1 MSRASEQT
9 HLWLRVV
16 GNWTR
21 HEQRDVVFTFGRKDV
36 VRGRQEPH
44 IPFRDVQTSF
54 LEHLARGTGFGR
66 LAKVEVTARELECTY
81 RGVFGRQS

>member
-1 MSRASEQT
+1 MSTASDET

-16 GNWTR
+16 WNWAR
-21 HEQRDVVFTFGRKDV
+21 HEQRDIVFVLGRKDV
-36 VRGRQEPH
+36 VRGRQKPH
-44 IPFRDVQTSF
+44 IPFRNVQTSF